1 MKVLAINATYRP
13 GKTTSRLAAKALEGA
28 ASLGAA
34 TEMVH
39 LKELDIGFCT
49 NCLTCYQDREAQI
62 ADCVLKDDVRGVLEK
77 IRDADGV
84 IFASP
89 VHNGFV
95 TGLMTAFMERATWT
109 TLRPT
114 GELMGLKGC
123 PEPRLTDKARAV
135 ATLVSAGMMPAELR
149 QYCDTGSPWLM
160 EAGVMICNGSPVGDM
175 YAGAVFPRE
184 LSDDEWQRAYFFREL
199 SEAQERE
206 AFELG
211 KTMAQ
216 AIASGQVGP
225 YDPMAMMSMLE
236 ETPEDNGEEGDRD

>member
-13 GKTTSRLAAKALEGA
+13 GKTTSRLAAKVLEGA

-39 LKELDIGFCT
+39 LKELNIGFCT

-62 ADCVLKDDVRGVLEK
+62 AACVLKDDVRGVLEK

-84 IFASP
+84 ILASP

-95 TGLMTAFMERATWT
+95 TGLMTTFMERATWT
-109 TLRPT
+109 TQKPT

-175 YAGAVFPRE
+175 YAAAFFPRE
-184 LSDDEWQRAYFFREL
+184 LSDDEWQRAYFFREITD
-199 SEAQERE
+199 AQDQE
-206 AFELG
+206 AFDLG

-216 AIASGQVGP
+216 AIKEGQVKP
-225 YDPMAMMSMLE
+225 YDPMALLA
-236 ETPEDNGEEGDRD
+236 GLQEGGQPHGLTKPR